1 MKEKTLH
8 MKWVAIGI
16 TLLSIGTCIIPANAQ
31 NTKTQSSKGNWLYVG
46 GSGPGNYTR
55 IQDAFDA
62 SQDGDLV
69 FVYNDS
75 SPYYENLS
83 INHSI
88 ILMGEDQ
95 SSTVISA
102 FDYAAILINAPN
114 VTIRDCTIENP
125 CDLGLLIR
133 TSDVTITHVLFQ
145 NTRFHGIEADDG
157 INIVERLCIQNNTFS
172 GPGHG
177 FFGRRCNDLIIA
189 NNTFSGCGI
198 EFQHCF
204 HASIYYNHF
213 ISSWLYG
220 YDEIASG
227 WNHLYQNEFRNCDC
241 AINLDIPCH
250 DLVERNNIVNNTCD
264 VRFSRFFIGALEFK
278 LEAMRDHNTVLWTN
292 YRLFSPTTWRENYWG
307 EPLSHPKILFGS
319 LILFAII
326 TYQGSLPIEIPF
338 IRLDRHPAQEP
349 YNIPGGS

>member
-1 MKEKTLH
+1 MKEKTLR
-8 MKWVAIGI
+8 MKGIAIGI
-16 TLLSIGTCIIPANAQ
+16 ILLFIGTCVIPANAQ

-46 GSGPGNYTR
+46 GTGPGNYSR

-62 SQDGDLV
+62 SQDGDTV

-88 ILMGEDQ
+88 TLIGEDQ

-102 FDYAAILINAPN
+102 FAYAAILINAPN
-114 VTIRDCTIENP
+114 VTIRECTIENP
-125 CDLGLLIR
+125 GDVGLLIQA
-133 TSDVTITHVLFQ
+133 SDVTIIHVLFQ
-145 NTRFHGIEADDG
+145 NINYYGIEADDG
-157 INIVERLCIQNNTFS
+157 INIVERLCIQNNTFTSS
-172 GPGHG
+172 GV
-177 FFGRRCNDLIIA
+177 FGRGCDDILIA
-189 NNTFSGCGI
+189 NNTFSGYGV
-198 EFQHCF
+198 EFQYCF
-204 HASIYYNHF
+204 HATIYHNHF
-213 ISSWLYG
+213 ISCWLYG

-250 DLVERNNIVNNTCD
+250 DLIERNNIVNNTRD
-264 VRFSRFFIGALEFK
+264 VQFSRFFIGALSLK
-278 LEAMRDHNTVLWTN
+278 VEAIREHKTNFWTN
-292 YRLFSPTTWRENYWG
+292 YRLFSPTIWRENYWG
-307 EPLSHPKILFGS
+307 KPLNHPKILLGS

-326 TYQGSLPIEIPF
+326 TYQWSLPIEIPF